1 MEIRICTYEEVEAVF
16 GELKPDLLDK
26 NAIYQGAYIRDQ
38 LIGIVSYVEHENYI
52 YLGHAYVLEEHR
64 GKGVYKLLWEYRNMK
79 IRDLHKQTVAY
90 CNVSSIKHFLNN
102 GYQIEKALFKV
113 VRK

>member
-1 MEIRICTYEEVEAVF
+1 MQ
-16 GELKPDLLDK
+16 PDLLDK
-26 NAIYQGAYIRDQ
+26 NAIYQGAYIKDQ
-38 LIGIVSYVEHENYI
+38 LIGIVSYVEH
-52 YLGHAYVLEEHR
+52 AYVLEQHR

-79 IRDLHKQTVAY
+79 IRDLHKQTVVY